1 MSLAILPI
9 ITKLKPSVAH
19 SASGCSLEL
28 GVVFLFQAYA
38 HVQPQST
45 GTEGLMTDRSPR
57 AV

>member
-1 MSLAILPI
+1 MSLVILPI

-38 HVQPQST
+38 HVSKV
-45 GTEGLMTDRSPR
+45 LVRR
-57 AV
+57 A